1 MNRMILFAATAMS
14 LVAGGAHAQSAEP
27 TPTPDAARI
36 WRGTVYYRVA
46 LNGDTTGADT
56 ATWSV
61 DGSQLSAVDRMHLPG
76 IAAMVEARMV
86 LPTLAPASLTDAR
99 DAGGQHVEAR
109 LAYAGGRVTGT
120 VAMPGAAPAE
130 VGETLPEGTYD
141 MAGLASVLAA
151 LPLRAGAVWTLPAYS
166 PYLRAVTR
174 LRAEVGAPEVV
185 DTPMGP
191 VRAFRVRLTGGPAEM
206 LYWFSEAEPR
216 WEVKGQI
223 PAYGVT
229 IEARGRTP

>member
-1 MNRMILFAATAMS
+1 MNRTIVIAAAMS
-14 LVAGGAHAQSAEP
+14 LVAGGARAQSAEEP
-27 TPTPDAARI
+27 TPTPDAARL
-36 WRGTVYYRVA
+36 WRGTVYYRVTM
-46 LNGDTTGADT
+46 NGDTTGADT

-61 DGSQLSAVDRMHLPG
+61 TGGQLSAVDRMHLAG
-76 IAAMVEARMV
+76 IAAAVEARMA
-86 LPTLAPASLTDAR
+86 LPSLAPALLTDVR

-120 VAMPGAAPAE
+120 VAMPGAPAE
-130 VGETLPEGTYD
+130 VSAALPDGTYD

>member
-1 MNRMILFAATAMS
+1 MKRMILLAAAMS
-14 LVAGGAHAQSAEP
+14 LVAGGAHAQQTAEP
-27 TPTPDAARI
+27 TPVPDAARL
-36 WRGTVYYRVA
+36 WRGTVHYRVTM
-46 LNGDTTGADT
+46 NGDTTGADT

-61 DGSQLSAVDRMHLPG
+61 AGGQVVAVDRMHLPG
-76 IAAMVEARMV
+76 MAAAVEARMS
-86 LPTLAPASLTDAR
+86 LSLAPLSLADTR

-120 VAMPGAAPAE
+120 LAMPGAAPAE
-130 VGETLPEGTYD
+130 IAEALPEGTYD

-151 LPLRAGAVWTLPAYS
+151 MPLRAGAVWTLPAYS

-185 DTPMGP
+185 ETPMGP

-229 IEARGRTP
+229 IEARSRTP